1 VATVLIVDDHD
12 GFRATAAALLAAGG
26 FRVVGEAA
34 TGADAVAATVALAPD
49 VVLLDVRLPDRTGF
63 AVSREIR
70 GRAPHSRVVL
80 CSAHALADY
89 GAPVHECGA
98 AGFLTKSEL
107 SVAALVAVLSGGL

>member
-1 VATVLIVDDHD
+1 MLIVDDHD
-12 GFRATAAALLAAGG
+12 GFRATAGALLAAGG
-26 FRVVGEAA
+26 FRVVGEAT
-34 TGADAVAATVALAPD
+34 TGAQAVAAAVSLVPD

-70 GRAPHSRVVL
+70 GRVPHARVVL

-98 AGFLTKSEL
+98 AGFVTKADL
-107 SVAALVAVLSGGL
+107 SAATLAAIVLRGP